1 MNDLTNAIR
10 PFLVILLTVV
20 MYVVVVQLTNDP
32 ACAVMDKNLAP
43 IFGEGFMKIIALCW
57 W

>member
-10 PFLVILLTVV
+10 PFLVILLTIV

-32 ACAVMDKNLAP
+32 ACAAMDKSVAP
-43 IFGEGFMKIIALCW
+43 IFGEGFMRIIALCW